1 MQLHQSESYKN
12 MRQRNP
18 AIYIM
23 ANKRN
28 GTLYTGVTSNLI
40 KRVQE
45 HKHEDIRGF
54 TQKHGCELL
63 VYYELCDNMYSA
75 IEREKKI
82 KGGSKKKKLA
92 LIESMNPNWHD
103 LYDEIV

>member
-1 MQLHQSESYKN
+1 

-28 GTLYTGVTSNLI
+28 GTLYTGVTGDLI

-54 TQKHGCELL
+54 TQKYGCELL

-82 KGGSKKKKLA
+82 KGGSRKKKLT
-92 LIESMNPNWHD
+92 LIESINPNWQD
-103 LYDEIV
+103 LYDDIV